1 MTLYETY
8 SNIHSTNLTMNKFVN
23 FKNILNTAFASGLLI
38 AAGSIGASSVN
49 ATVNHSN
56 PTAFHIIV
64 DGGAVKDFTVQGL
77 NEGLSANGNYTVTYR
92 FTYPSRD
99 MSVSF
104 PTQTQ
109 LHRCEGGN
117 GNTSGPYAG
126 IACVDPN
133 MQLDSRQVSLNAGN
147 NYTQDVTFNIGQN
160 PAKACG
166 AFQTDLFAPN
176 SNNQFITGSLFM
188 SGVNCNQPTPTPTA
202 TPTPTPSPSA
212 STVQCPVGKVSKV
225 VNSTVICVSQNQ
237 NQNQNQTQNN
247 DQNQNVNQNVT
258 ANGGSSSSSSS
269 SSSSVNLTINN
280 PTPTPAAS
288 TTTTTVVYT
297 QTVPQVVAQT
307 KGDVTEL
314 PKTGLPLAALA
325 LGGLVPGGVVFKRF
339 GKKNVE
345 ESANDIWVER
355 QLNS

>member
-1 MTLYETY
+1 MF
-8 SNIHSTNLTMNKFVN
+8 KFVN
-23 FKNILNTAFASGLLI
+23 FKNILTTVLAAAVL
-38 AAGSIGASSVN
+38 AAGSFGVSSVN
-49 ATVNHSN
+49 AAVNHAS

-64 DGGAVKDFTVQGL
+64 DGGAVKDFTIQGL

-104 PTQTQ
+104 PIQTQ

-133 MQLDSRQVSLNAGN
+133 MQLDSRQISLNAGN
-147 NYTQDVTFNIGQN
+147 NYTQEVTFNIGQN

-188 SGVNCNQPTPTPTA
+188 SGVNCNQPTPTPTP
-202 TPTPTPSPSA
+202 TVKPTPTPAPSA

-237 NQNQNQTQNN
+237 NQDQEQTQNN
-247 DQNQNVNQNVT
+247 DQNQNVNQNVES
-258 ANGGSSSSSSS
+258 NGGSSASSSTST
-269 SSSSVNLTINN
+269 SSVNLTINN
-280 PTPTPAAS
+280 PAPSATPD
-288 TTTTTVVYT
+288 TTTTIVYT
-297 QTVPQVVAQT
+297 QTTPQVVSQT

-339 GKKNVE
+339 GKKNNAE
-345 ESANDIWVER
+345 ESANDIWMER